1 MIVRSP
7 PRSRQGNEH
16 RSPAVEFPVDVVG
29 IIISQLINVHII
41 ISEDAG
47 SSDEAREKGGRKRKV
62 KEEGEMEMQLHRHLG
77 CLCLVQLCL
86 RLGIIEEI
94 NCA

>member
-1 MIVRSP
+1 MIARSP

-47 SSDEAREKGGRKRKV
+47 SGDEAERERRENERGREVGEGGNAAAPAS
-62 KEEGEMEMQLHRHLG
+62 
-77 CLCLVQLCL
+77 
-86 RLGIIEEI
+86 RLPMPRSALPSIR
-94 NCA
+94 NY

>member
-1 MIVRSP
+1 MIARSP

-16 RSPAVEFPVDVVG
+16 RSPAMEFPVDVVG

-47 SSDEAREKGGRKRKV
+47 SSDEAREKRERKRV
-62 KEEGEMEMQLHRHLG
+62 RDEGEGEMKMQLPPMPR
-77 CLCLVQLCL
+77 VQCSSPSI
-86 RLGIIEEI
+86 R
-94 NCA
+94 NY

>member
-1 MIVRSP
+1 MIARSP

-47 SSDEAREKGGRKRKV
+47 SSEMKR
-62 KEEGEMEMQLHRHLG
+62 EGERRKKERG
-77 CLCLVQLCL
+77 RGGWKCSCT
-86 RLGIIEEI
+86 GISVAYASFAALPSIR
-94 NCA
+94 NY

>member
-1 MIVRSP
+1 MIARSP
-7 PRSRQGNEH
+7 PRSREGNEH
-16 RSPAVEFPVDVVG
+16 RSSAMEIPVDVVG

-47 SSDEAREKGGRKRKV
+47 SSDEAREKGERE
-62 KEEGEMEMQLHRHLG
+62 KERHRGIEMQLHRHLG
-77 CLCLVQLCL
+77 CLYLVQLRL

>member
-1 MIVRSP
+1 MIARSP
-7 PRSRQGNEH
+7 PRSREGNEH

-47 SSDEAREKGGRKRKV
+47 SSDEAREKGEKERRGWRGR
-62 KEEGEMEMQLHRHLG
+62 EMEMQLHRHLG
-77 CLCLVQLCL
+77 CLCLVEALPSI
-86 RLGIIEEI
+86 R
-94 NCA
+94 NY

>member
-1 MIVRSP
+1 MIARSP
-7 PRSRQGNEH
+7 PRSREGNEH

-47 SSDEAREKGGRKRKV
+47 SSDEAREKGMRKREV
-62 KEEGEMEMQLHRHLG
+62 GEEDGNAAASAS
-77 CLCLVQLCL
+77 
-86 RLGIIEEI
+86 RLPMPRFSF
-94 NCA
+94 AFD